1 MSMGY
6 LQYPHFMLYFFQLE
20 STICKCMD
28 RYDNGWVGRFCQEVD
43 VLLGIKVVL
52 LKKICFPKKKKF
64 SQEQIEVLIRGKGFA
79 KT

>member
-1 MSMGY
+1 
-6 LQYPHFMLYFFQLE
+6 
-20 STICKCMD
+20 MD

-52 LKKICFPKKKKF
+52 LKKICFSKKKKF